1 MYTETILLDKDGFK
15 FYKTKDNDYYSSFC
29 LNNPNIILS
38 QIIDFN
44 LMKLVYD
51 LNTEIYEKT
60 NLTINDDGT
69 AIITVLLKHF
79 FKDLG
84 LPQKYSVL
92 QMQRILDEDKIIFMG
107 KTKQNIDVTEIR
119 TNYDIPTNAEL
130 LSISD
135 IKNICTILSPH
146 KIACVFYITFDKNI
160 TIPPFVEK
168 IISNITHKIFIRVKQ
183 FIENIVM

>member
-1 MYTETILLDKDGFK
+1 
-15 FYKTKDNDYYSSFC
+15 
-29 LNNPNIILS
+29 
-38 QIIDFN
+38 
-44 LMKLVYD
+44 
-51 LNTEIYEKT
+51 
-60 NLTINDDGT
+60 
-69 AIITVLLKHF
+69 
-79 FKDLG
+79 
-84 LPQKYSVL
+84 
-92 QMQRILDEDKIIFMG
+92 LDEDKIIFMG

-130 LSISD
+130 LSISH